1 MNNTIT
7 IKLRNKKVRSLLE
20 CLEDLKL
27 IKIIEKEIIPKNWPA
42 KKKQQARNFLA
53 ALKQAKLAEQGKI
66 KLKTAD
72 ELITEMDAIS
82 FPKNK
87 SKRKLHSIKPLEK

>member
-1 MNNTIT
+1 
-7 IKLRNKKVRSLLE
+7 
-20 CLEDLKL
+20 
-27 IKIIEKEIIPKNWPA
+27 
-42 KKKQQARNFLA
+42 
-53 ALKQAKLAEQGKI
+53 LAEQGKI